1 MIEKL
6 LLKLRARDDVAPEEE
21 EALRGLV
28 QGTREVAADR
38 VVIRE
43 GELLDSAVL
52 LLEGLMCRYRDMR
65 NGARQISELQI
76 PGDFLDL
83 HGFTLK
89 KLDHNVMSL
98 TPARMAIVPHER
110 LRAVTE
116 SYPHLTRLLWMS
128 TNIDA
133 AVHREWMLSIGRRPA
148 LARLAHLFCE
158 LHFRFDVVG
167 MTNGGSYPLSLTQA
181 DIAECLGLTPIH
193 VNRTLMELRH
203 SGAVEFRSRRVT
215 IHDFDRLMRVAE
227 FDPIYLHLDKRPR

>member
-1 MIEKL
+1 VIEKL
-6 LLKLRARDDVAPEEE
+6 LLKLRARDDVTPKEE

-28 QGTREVAADR
+28 QDTREVAADR

-43 GELLDSAVL
+43 SELLDSSIL
-52 LLEGLMCRYRDMR
+52 LLDGLMCRYRDMR

-116 SYPHLTRLLWMS
+116 DHPHLTRLLWLS

-133 AVHREWMLSIGRRPA
+133 AIHREWMLSIGRRPA

-167 MTNGGSYPLSLTQA
+167 MTDGGSYPLSLTQA

-193 VNRTLMELRH
+193 VNGTLMELRD
-203 SGAVEFRSRRVT
+203 SGAVEFRSRLVT
-215 IHDFDRLMRVAE
+215 IHDFDRLMQVAE
-227 FDPIYLHLDKRPR
+227 FDPLYLHLEKRPR

>member
-43 GELLDSAVL
+43 GELLDSSVL

-89 KLDHNVMSL
+89 KLDHHVMSL
-98 TPARMAIVPHER
+98 TPARMAIVPHDR

-116 SYPHLTRLLWMS
+116 SHPHLTRLLWMS

-193 VNRTLMELRH
+193 VNRTLMELRQT
-203 SGAVEFRSRRVT
+203 GAIEFRSRRVT
-215 IHDFDRLMRVAE
+215 IHDLDRLMRLAE
-227 FDPIYLHLDKRPR
+227 FDPIYLHLEKRPR